1 MMNSLNKIQISFP
14 DGSSRDFFHRGT
26 RADIG
31 VLDQIF
37 KNKDYSIERLR
48 RGADLS
54 EKFSSIIQAGK
65 TPLIIDA
72 GANIGA
78 SAFWFSATFPS
89 AHTVC
94 FEPDSSNF
102 KLLESNTVGF
112 NVELHEAAI
121 GAVEG
126 AVDLVDP
133 GEGAWGYQTRHNPNG
148 VIKMLSLDRIVTS
161 KKMLGYEPFI
171 VKIDIEGG
179 EDELFSSHTDWVNEF
194 PLLIIE
200 LHDWLLPGKATSAN
214 FLKAIGGLDRD
225 FVHIG
230 ENIFSIKN

>member
-1 MMNSLNKIQISFP
+1 MNSLSKVQVSFP
-14 DGSSRDFFHRGT
+14 DGSTRDFFHRGT
-26 RADIG
+26 PADLE
-31 VLDQIF
+31 VLNQIF
-37 KNKDYSIERLR
+37 KNEDYAIERLR
-48 RGADLS
+48 RGAELS
-54 EKFSSIIQAGK
+54 GKFDSMIQKGK
-65 TPLIIDA
+65 IPLIIDA

-78 SAFWFSATFPS
+78 SAFWFAARFPG
-89 AHTVC
+89 AHTAC
-94 FEPDSSNF
+94 FEPDHSNF
-102 KLLESNTVGF
+102 KLLESNTTGL

-121 GAVEG
+121 GAVDG

-133 GEGAWGYQTRHNPNG
+133 GEGAWAYQTRPNPNG
-148 VIKMLSLDRIVTS
+148 ATKMLSLDRIVTN

-179 EDELFSSHTDWVNEF
+179 EGQLFSSHTDWVNEF

-200 LHDWLLPGKATSAN
+200 LHDWLFLGKATSAN
-214 FLKAIGGLDRD
+214 FLKTISSLDRD